1 MCGIMG
7 YIGEGDALPVLLDG
21 LRKLEYRGYDSA
33 GVALVSD
40 GGLSLFRKAG
50 PLQALIDS
58 IGRDKP
64 AGSLGI
70 GHTRWATHGAPTDE
84 NAHPHWDCT
93 RRVAVVH
100 NGIIENQAALK
111 ARLEGA
117 GHAFCSDTD
126 TEVVAHL
133 LESIMEANEC
143 DLLAAMFEVVEI
155 LDGSFALVC
164 VAADEP
170 GRIVAARRRSPL
182 ILGATHDIGLVASD
196 IPALLPFTRT
206 VIPLDDEQ
214 IAEVTAGGIRTFDL
228 TGGELEPTPLEVGWD
243 VKAPE
248 RGVFDDFMLKEIYEQ
263 PAAIEDTLLATTDRR
278 GDVRLDRPLAG
289 LGDTS
294 EVDRIVIVACGT
306 SYHAG
311 LAGRFAIESCAGIPV
326 EVELASEFRYRNP
339 MLGENTLVIG
349 ITQSGET
356 ADTLAAVDAA
366 HERKAKVLAVTNV
379 LGSSITREADAV
391 LVTRAG
397 PEVGVAATK
406 TFLAQLVAMDLIALH
421 LAKQRGKMGRHRV
434 GEMIH
439 ALAELPSQIE
449 RILADRA
456 VVHRA
461 AKRYAHKDDFL
472 FMGRGLGHVVALE
485 GALKLKELSYIHA
498 EGYAAGELKHGAI
511 ALVESHYP
519 VVSVLTDHDHYDKM
533 LANIQEVRSRGAEV
547 IVVAPEGD
555 DRARSLADTVF
566 WVPETHSLLLPVLL
580 AVPLQLLAYYIAK
593 EKGLS
598 PDKPRNLAKSV
609 TVE

>member
-1 MCGIMG
+1 MG
-7 YIGEGDALPVLLDG
+7 YIGEGEALPVLLDG
-21 LRKLEYRGYDSA
+21 LKKLEYRGYDSS

-40 GGLSLFRKAG
+40 GGLRLFRKAG

-58 IGRDKP
+58 IGIEKP

-93 RRVAVVH
+93 HRVAVVH
-100 NGIIENQAALK
+100 NGIIENQEELK
-111 ARLEGA
+111 ERLEGA
-117 GHAFCSDTD
+117 GHAFCSSTD

-133 LESIMEANEC
+133 LESIMETNGC
-143 DLLAAMFEVVEI
+143 DLRTAMFEVVEI
-155 LDGSFALVC
+155 LEGSFALVC
-164 VAADEP
+164 VTADEP
-170 GRIVAARRRSPL
+170 GLIVAARRRSPL

-214 IAEVTAGGIRTFDL
+214 IAEVTAGGIRTFNFA
-228 TGGELEPTPLEVGWD
+228 GVELEPTPLEVGWD
-243 VKAPE
+243 VKAPD

-263 PAAIEDTLLATTDRR
+263 PAAIENTLLATTDRR

-289 LGDTS
+289 LGDIS
-294 EVDRIVIVACGT
+294 HIDRIVIVACGT

-311 LAGRFAIESCAGIPV
+311 LAGRFSIEACAGIPV
-326 EVELASEFRYRNP
+326 EVELASEFRYRKP
-339 MLGENTLVIG
+339 MLGANTLVIG

-366 HERKAKVLAVTNV
+366 HAQKAKVLAVTNV

-406 TFLAQLVAMDLIALH
+406 TFLAQLVVMNLIGLH
-421 LAKQRGKMGRHRV
+421 FAKQRRTMGRHRV

-439 ALAELPSQIE
+439 ALAELPTQID
-449 RILADRA
+449 RILAERA
-456 VVHRA
+456 VIHRA

-519 VVSVLTDHDHYDKM
+519 VVSVLTDNEHYDKM

-555 DRARSLADTVF
+555 DRARSSADAIF
-566 WVPETHSLLLPVLL
+566 WVPQTHSLLLPALL
-580 AVPLQLLAYYIAK
+580 TVPLQLLAYYIAK